1 MPGVTP
7 ELFYGTYVP
16 QQDEAGGMHLVRR
29 PGLVDCLSVYG
40 RSSLVDVN
48 TASPAVLA
56 AMGMNPAAIAAVVAR
71 RSQGPIL
78 PEQLVGHGGQWR
90 VRPPAG

>member
-7 ELFYGTYVP
+7 ELFYGTYARSRTRP
-16 QQDEAGGMHLVRR
+16 AAGIWCAA

-40 RSSLVDVN
+40 LGSRVDVN

-56 AMGMNPAAIAAVVAR
+56 AVGMNPAAIAAVVAR
-71 RSQGPIL
+71 RNSGPI
-78 PEQLVGHGGQWR
+78 PQDQFGT
-90 VRPPAG
+90 